1 MASGAARLLRAYATQ
16 LEALRRLRH
25 GGSQP
30 LRVEHVH
37 GVSQV
42 PELRSD
48 GSGPSLERGQNHELR
63 CVMCAV
69 FYDCLPL
76 RLAALR
82 PVRGE
87 VATNAR
93 SGICGKLATWSQ
105 CV

>member
-1 MASGAARLLRAYATQ
+1 MASAAARLLRAYATQ
-16 LEALRRLRH
+16 LEALRRLRN

-37 GVSQV
+37 GISQV

-69 FYDCLPL
+69 FYYCLPL

-93 SGICGKLATWSQ
+93 SGLCGKLVT
-105 CV
+105 